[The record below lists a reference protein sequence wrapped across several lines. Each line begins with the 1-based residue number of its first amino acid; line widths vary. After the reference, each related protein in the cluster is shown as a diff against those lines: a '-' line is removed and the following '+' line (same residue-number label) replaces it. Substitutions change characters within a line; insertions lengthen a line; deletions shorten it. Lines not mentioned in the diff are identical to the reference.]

1 MLIHMF
7 VKSLYKH
14 EILIKTQQAHCLET
28 QEKKRDS
35 HTVLLC
41 SILEGNFY
49 TFHQDG
55 ASNSPLTVQDK
66 TGIWCPLTSEKRD
79 RHFVGKVPLCLSS
92 HSFPGKQWGF
102 PFPYCSPSYR
112 YIQWNMDCS
121 FSLFLLFILHMLA
134 LLVTK
139 DRKTV
144 TDEIFRFTKRVDEH
158 SQYRF
163 TRDNFILSNS
173 IALYVVAHCIHA
185 HSLA

>member
-1 MLIHMF
+1 M
-7 VKSLYKH
+7 
-14 EILIKTQQAHCLET
+14 
-28 QEKKRDS
+28 
-35 HTVLLC
+35 
-41 SILEGNFY
+41 
-49 TFHQDG
+49 
-55 ASNSPLTVQDK
+55 
-66 TGIWCPLTSEKRD
+66 SEKRD
-79 RHFVGKVPLCLSS
+79 RHFVDKVSLCLSS
-92 HSFPGKQWGF
+92 HSFPVKQWGF

-144 TDEIFRFTKRVDEH
+144 TDDIFRFTKRVDEH

-163 TRDNFILSNS
+163 TRDNLILSNS

-185 HSLA
+185 HSLASNQWKFADNIKLSEAVCTSGLFFRGTLTGWRNRHTPHEVQWKEMQNEDEITPSKSATCGLTVQEADLQTSI